1 MGMLAEGRRGD
12 ETLSSGWYWRIKR
25 KVHSQGHQTSLHWR
39 EAARSGSWLCFIYLI
54 HLSCVRVHMCALVY
68 LGGQRRTFSSPFSP
82 STLGNQT
89 QASDWQQVM
98 RWHALSHH
106 TGTLLR
112 FDKEVQSGQVDLRQ
126 WLVFRLNSL
135 SLFIVSL
142 PKNNLVTSS
151 PKAIFSSPTSFSLC
165 WEINFKAGMTFDSI
179 F

>member
-1 MGMLAEGRRGD
+1 MILKDKEKS
-12 ETLSSGWYWRIKR
+12 TSSGSPNITALKR
-25 KVHSQGHQTSLHWR
+25 GCSR
-39 EAARSGSWLCFIYLI
+39 GSWLGFVYLI

-98 RWHALSHH
+98 RWHSLSHH

-112 FDKEVQSGQVDLRQ
+112 SDKEVQSGQVDLRQ

-135 SLFIVSL
+135 SLFIVSW